1 MTRFRILVAGVALLA
16 SVAAFAGDDGPR
28 NVVIVGENGEKATLT
43 LDGSRLTVTAEE
55 GDDVSIREVDLAEV
69 AAMVDE
75 ALEGAMVGLQAALDG
90 LAEQDIQVRVDPD
103 HQVVVA
109 ADGQTTTIDL
119 DEIMNAVAQAMD
131 DISVDIEG
139 VDMEEAELQEEI
151 EALRA
156 EIDQL
161 RSELK
166 QK

>member
-1 MTRFRILVAGVALLA
+1 MTRLRILVAGVALLA

-55 GDDVSIREVDLAEV
+55 GNDISVHEVDLAEV

-103 HQVVVA
+103 HQFVVE
-109 ADGQTTTIDL
+109 ADGQTTSIDL

-139 VDMEEAELQEEI
+139 VDLEEAELQEEI
-151 EALRA
+151 AALRA